1 MGSVG
6 AYDRAVPKVP
16 VLAITGDPDADALLA
31 ADPLA
36 LVIGMLL
43 DQQITMET
51 AFRGPVRLRAR
62 LGGLDA
68 AAIGAMPEEAF
79 LAVFS
84 EKPALH
90 RFPGSMA
97 ARTQTLC
104 RYLADTYDGD
114 AAAVWAGVRS
124 GADLFDRV
132 RALPGFGDEKAKI
145 FVALLAKRFGV
156 RPRGWQEACA
166 PFSDDQPRSVADID
180 SPESLARVRA
190 WKKAQKAAGKS
201 KQD

>member
-1 MGSVG
+1 M
-6 AYDRAVPKVP
+6 
-16 VLAITGDPDADALLA
+16 LAITGDPDADALLV

-43 DQQITMET
+43 DQQITMEM
-51 AFRGPVRLRAR
+51 AFRGPARLRER
-62 LGGLDA
+62 LGALDA
-68 AAIGAMPEEAF
+68 AAIGAMPEDAF
-79 LAVFS
+79 LAIFS

-97 ARTQTLC
+97 ARTQALC

-114 AAAVWAGVRS
+114 AAAVWAGVRT
-124 GADLFDRV
+124 GDELLARV
-132 RALPGFGDEKAKI
+132 RDLPGFGDEKAKI

-156 RPRGWQEACA
+156 RPRGWQAACA
-166 PFSDDQPRSVADID
+166 PFSDDEPRSVADID

-190 WKKAQKAAGKS
+190 WKKAKKAAGKS